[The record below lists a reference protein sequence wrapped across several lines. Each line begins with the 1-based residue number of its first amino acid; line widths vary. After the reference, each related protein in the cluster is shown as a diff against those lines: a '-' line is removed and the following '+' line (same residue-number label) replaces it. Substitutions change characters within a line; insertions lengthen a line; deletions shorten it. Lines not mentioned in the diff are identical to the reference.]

1 MPRFAILIL
10 ALLLASPATA
20 ADKVGKKTVC
30 AIARTVKHEGCSIDL
45 AISFGLQPTGL
56 VPTFPDGVSCR
67 QIDEAWAINY
77 SGKRSGEAYHGG
89 IDIPAPTGTPIL
101 AAADGEVVAVFEGRN
116 SYRGKEIVL
125 RHSPA
130 ETGLKVWTFT
140 AYSHFSKLPKLKVG
154 DHVHKGDVLGPT
166 GNSGRGREPYLQS
179 DHRRPAIHFA
189 VVYGPSPDFVIKV
202 DTVVPAG
209 ARWTDPNAW
218 LAGTVPLDSA
228 KAAALPAARKH
239 VPVGAMLTDGTVLPK
254 GAKRIWPY
262 ACTR

>member
-1 MPRFAILIL
+1 MSRVALVIL
-10 ALLLASPATA
+10 ALLLAGPAA
-20 ADKVGKKTVC
+20 AEEVVSKKTIC
-30 AIARTVKHEGCSIDL
+30 AIARTVKHEGCAIDL

-56 VPTFPDGVSCR
+56 VPTFPEGVTCR

-101 AAADGEVVAVFEGRN
+101 AAADGEVIAVFEGKN

-154 DHVHKGDVLGPT
+154 DRVHRGDVLGPT
-166 GNSGRGREPYLQS
+166 GNSGRGREPFQQS

-189 VVYGPSPDFVIKV
+189 VFYGPSPDFVIRAE
-202 DTVVPAG
+202 TVVPAK
-209 ARWTDPNAW
+209 AHWADPNAF

-228 KAAALPAARKH
+228 KAAALPDAKKH
-239 VPVGAMLTDGTVLPK
+239 VAVAVMLKDGSILPAS
-254 GAKRIWPY
+254 AKRIWPY
-262 ACTR
+262 ACH